1 MREIA
6 TQNESPA
13 PRNDYRSL
21 PRTFRSVSA
30 NGRDGI
36 VYGGLF
42 KTAMEAAV
50 LAGWTFRSYSS
61 LETLG
66 TQEDFI
72 HRQLRSFPTLILYR
86 DGVELGRHIYIFN
99 TVAGILAWENKLLG
113 VADGEAADGKETT
126 L

>member
-1 MREIA
+1 MNHPRPE
-6 TQNESPA
+6 TTPGVFLEHFDLSP
-13 PRNDYRSL
+13 PMG
-21 PRTFRSVSA
+21 
-30 NGRDGI
+30 GRDGI

-42 KTAMEAAV
+42 KTAMETAV

-61 LETLG
+61 LETPG

-86 DGVELGRHIYIFN
+86 DGVELGRRTAALG
-99 TVAGILAWENKLLG
+99 TVAGILAWGNKLLG
-113 VADGEAADGKETT
+113 VADGEAADGKETP